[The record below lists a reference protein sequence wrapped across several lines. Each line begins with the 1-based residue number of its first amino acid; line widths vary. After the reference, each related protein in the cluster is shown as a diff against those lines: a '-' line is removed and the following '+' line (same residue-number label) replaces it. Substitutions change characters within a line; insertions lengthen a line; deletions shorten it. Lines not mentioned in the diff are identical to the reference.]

1 MKAFR
6 DQPLG
11 SKGYAYGELSKVWL
25 RSGVEVLAP
34 GMILLPADWEGRN
47 GV

>member
-1 MKAFR
+1 MKAFW
-6 DQPLG
+6 DQRYR

-34 GMILLPADWEGRN
+34 GMILLPVDEEGRN